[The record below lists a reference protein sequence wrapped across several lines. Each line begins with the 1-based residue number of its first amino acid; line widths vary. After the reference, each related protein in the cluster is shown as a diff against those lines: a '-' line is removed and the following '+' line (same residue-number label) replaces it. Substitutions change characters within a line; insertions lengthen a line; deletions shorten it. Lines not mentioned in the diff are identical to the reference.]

1 MQRNKFLFLP
11 IHFKPFVMKRLLL
24 FVLVLT
30 GLSAVAQNNIVLE
43 QFKDMPLKMHCADL
57 YFGEAYKAP
66 GSHLLTDEEL
76 MTLLGTD
83 MFDQYASG
91 RSLFYAG
98 RTLKTIGW
106 VAFSV
111 GLANTALM
119 YIAWDDN
126 VSGFLNDPLTMVSV
140 GTVFEGIGA
149 VIVGKHLYR
158 PGKEKLEE
166 VLAQYNEDKP
176 NVTFNLSPS
185 IMKCY
190 LPQNQSQ
197 TTLGLTFSVDF

>member
-1 MQRNKFLFLP
+1 M
-11 IHFKPFVMKRLLL
+11 

-30 GLSAVAQNNIVLE
+30 GLSAVAQNNTVLE
-43 QFKDMPLKMHCADL
+43 QFKDMPLKMHRADL

-83 MFDQYASG
+83 MFDP
-91 RSLFYAG
+91 
-98 RTLKTIGW
+98 
-106 VAFSV
+106 
-111 GLANTALM
+111 ALM

-126 VSGFLNDPLTMVSV
+126 VSGFLNDPLTIVSV

-185 IMKCY
+185 IIKCY
-190 LPQNQSQ
+190 LPQNQSY
-197 TTLGLTFSVDF
+197 TALGLTFSVDF

>member
-83 MFDQYASG
+83 MFDP
-91 RSLFYAG
+91 
-98 RTLKTIGW
+98 LKTIGW
-106 VAFSV
+106 VAFGV

-126 VSGFLNDPLTMVSV
+126 VSGFLNDPLTIVSV

-185 IMKCY
+185 IIKCY
-190 LPQNQSQ
+190 LPQNQSY
-197 TTLGLTFSVDF
+197 TALGLTFSVDF

>member
-1 MQRNKFLFLP
+1 
-11 IHFKPFVMKRLLL
+11 
-24 FVLVLT
+24 
-30 GLSAVAQNNIVLE
+30 
-43 QFKDMPLKMHCADL
+43 
-57 YFGEAYKAP
+57 
-66 GSHLLTDEEL
+66 
-76 MTLLGTD
+76 
-83 MFDQYASG
+83 
-91 RSLFYAG
+91 
-98 RTLKTIGW
+98 
-106 VAFSV
+106 
-111 GLANTALM
+111 M